1 MDLNVNVN
9 YLAVLVAAIVQ
20 MVVGAL
26 WYSPM
31 VFGKMWM
38 KLSGLNAKQLE
49 EAKKKGMGKSYF
61 LMFLGTLVMSYVL
74 AHFVFYTGATSFI
87 LGMQTGFWIWLG
99 FLATTT
105 MGMVL
110 WDNKPWSL
118 YVLNNGYNLVV
129 LLLMGGILAVWG

>member
-1 MDLNVNVN
+1 MELNVNVN
-9 YLAVLVAAIVQ
+9 YVAVLVAAIVQ

-26 WYSPM
+26 WYSPLL
-31 VFGKMWM
+31 FGKMWM
-38 KLSGLNAKQLE
+38 KLSGLTQKQLE
-49 EAKKKGMGKSYF
+49 EAKKKGMGKSYT

-74 AHFVFYTGATSFI
+74 AHFVTYTGATTFV

-118 YVLNNGYNLVV
+118 YVLNNGYHLVV
-129 LLLMGGILAVWG
+129 LLLMGGILAVWS